1 MKCGGVGV
9 NHLRAVGVFG
19 DGDVL
24 KGSFPAH
31 SELPLVIA
39 MKVPR
44 QWAVSVREEH
54 LGSQRLLQQW

>member
-1 MKCGGVGV
+1 M
-9 NHLRAVGVFG
+9 FG

-39 MKVPR
+39 LKVPR
-44 QWAVSVREEH
+44 QWAVSVREEQ